1 MSQRQ
6 AKLIRKAFRTCPL
19 LIAMYGRVDGK
30 NYKAIRRPKNKLS
43 VLAPDKRRVYQRAKG
58 IIIAL
63 VILAFSLLPMS
74 TGHMHQTR
82 AQSPVDTLIPKIIK
96 VESNGNPRAV
106 SKKGA
111 IGLMQVR
118 WCVWKDELKKAGI
131 AKHRGE
137 LLDPTV
143 NVRAGKFVL
152 THYLK
157 KHRGDVRKALHSYS
171 GGAKGYYRKVMEVHN
186 EEF

>member
-19 LIAMYGRVDGK
+19 LIAMYGRLDGK
-30 NYKAIRRPKNKLS
+30 NYKAIQRPKNKLS
-43 VLAPDKRRVYQRAKG
+43 VLAPDKRRVYQYAKG

-74 TGHMHQTR
+74 TGHMHQAR
-82 AQSPVDTLIPKIIK
+82 AQSPVDTLVTKIIH
-96 VESNGNPRAV
+96 VESRGNPKAV

-118 WCVWKDELKKAGI
+118 WSVWKDELRKAGI
-131 AKHRGE
+131 AKHRDE
-137 LLDPTV
+137 LLDPAT
-143 NVRAGKFVL
+143 NIRAGKFILV
-152 THYLK
+152 HYLR
-157 KHRGDVRKALHSYS
+157 KHGGDVRKALRSYS
-171 GGAKGYYRKVMEVHN
+171 GGAKGYYKKVMKVQDDEL
-186 EEF
+186 